1 MLNKEYIN
9 VLYIDLTNEQY
20 RFEERKDLVKYIGGT
35 GVAAKLLEENIKP
48 ELDPLAPEQPII
60 FANGPLSFVMPVCT
74 KVVAT
79 FYSPHTKEYGES
91 HAGGRLAM
99 AMRFNNIDAIVI
111 TGKAKHPEYLVI
123 DDKVLFK
130 DARAMWGLSVEDTG
144 KILRQHTSGSG
155 IRSSMRI
162 GRAGENFVTYAGVNV
177 DTYRHFGRLGLGAVF
192 GSKYLKGIVIIG
204 DESVK
209 IPKENMKKY
218 REVYDSIYDTVIKTD
233 VMEKYHAVGTSIN
246 VLPLNEMN
254 SLPSLNLQTTRYEHA
269 EGISGENFAKE
280 VLVRKVACSGCPIG
294 CIHIGQF
301 RREFDD
307 GYEYE
312 TVNVSYDHELV
323 FALGSFVGLKEPEE
337 VLQLIDVV
345 EREGLDAISTG
356 IALGWAT
363 EAYKRGYITIDDT
376 LMPFEFGVLPNYMAA
391 VHYIATGK
399 NEFYKVLGRGVE
411 FASKKYGGQE
421 FACHLGGNE
430 MPGYHT
436 GYGSVVGFAVGSR
449 HSHLDNAGYSVDQA
463 KVREEDIVKKIFD
476 EELERNILTSLV
488 ICLFARKVY
497 NREVII
503 RALDAVGIQVDNKQ
517 LSEISREMLRTKYR
531 IKEKLGYSLN
541 QIKIP
546 KRFFKT
552 ITLNG
557 KLDEEKSNKMVQE
570 YIKMIDDLMNE

>member
-1 MLNKEYIN
+1 MLNKDYIR
-9 VLYIDLTNEQY
+9 VLYIDLTNEEY
-20 RFEERKDLVKYIGGT
+20 RFEERKDLFKYIGGT

-48 ELDPLAPEQPII
+48 ELDPFDPSQPII

-79 FYSPHTKEYGES
+79 FYSPHTREYGES

-111 TGKAKHPEYLVI
+111 TGKAKYPKYLVI

-144 KILRQHTSGSG
+144 KILRQHTTGSG
-155 IRSSMRI
+155 IRSSLRI
-162 GRAGENFVTYAGVNV
+162 GRAGENLVTYAGVNV

-192 GSKYLKGIVIIG
+192 GSKLLKGIVIIG
-204 DESVK
+204 DESIK
-209 IPKENMKKY
+209 IPKENLKKY
-218 REVYDSIYDTVIKTD
+218 REVYDSIYDVVTKTD

-254 SLPSLNLQTTRYEHA
+254 SLPSLNLKTTRYEHA
-269 EGISGENFAKE
+269 EGISGEKFARE
-280 VLVRKVACSGCPIG
+280 VLVRKVACSGCQIG

-301 RREFDD
+301 RRQFDE

-323 FALGSFVGLKEPEE
+323 FALGSFVGLKNPEE

-356 IALGWAT
+356 VALGWAT
-363 EAYKRGYITIDDT
+363 EAYNRGIITIDDT
-376 LMPFEFGVLPNYMAA
+376 LMPLEFGVLPNYMAA

-399 NEFYKVLGRGVE
+399 NEFYKDLGKGVAY
-411 FASKKYGGQE
+411 ASKKYGGQD

-436 GYGSVVGFAVGSR
+436 GYGSVVGFSVGSR
-449 HSHLDNAGYSVDQA
+449 HSHLDNAGYSIDQA
-463 KVREEDIVKKIFD
+463 RPKEEEIVKKIFN

-488 ICLFARKVY
+488 ACLFARKVY
-497 NREVII
+497 NRETILK
-503 RALDAVGIQVDNKQ
+503 ALEAVGIQYTN
-517 LSEISREMLRTKYR
+517 SELTEIAKEILRTKYR
-531 IKEKLGYSLN
+531 IKEKLGYSLDS
-541 QIKIP
+541 IKIP
-546 KRFFKT
+546 KRFFET

-557 KLDEEKSNKMVQE
+557 KLDQEKAHKMVKE
-570 YIKMIDDLMNE
+570 YKAMIEDLMKQ

>member
-1 MLNKEYIN
+1 MLHKDFIR
-9 VLYIDLTNEQY
+9 VLYIDLTNEEY
-20 RFEERKDLVKYIGGT
+20 RFEERRDLFKYLGGT

-48 ELDPLAPEQPII
+48 ELDPLDPAQPII

-79 FYSPHTKEYGES
+79 FYSPHTREYGES

-111 TGKAKHPEYLVI
+111 TGRAKHPEYLVI

-162 GRAGENFVTYAGVNV
+162 GRSGENLVSYAGVNV

-192 GSKYLKGIVIIG
+192 GSKLLKGIVIIG
-204 DESVK
+204 DEPVK

-218 REVYDSIYDTVIKTD
+218 REVYDSIYDTVTKTD

-269 EGISGENFAKE
+269 ENISGERFAKE
-280 VLVRKVACSGCPIG
+280 VLVRKVACSGCQIG

-323 FALGSFVGLKEPEE
+323 FALGSFVGLKNPEE

-356 IALGWAT
+356 VALGWAT
-363 EAYKRGYITIDDT
+363 EAYKRGIITIDDT
-376 LMPFEFGVLPNYMAA
+376 LMPFEFGVLQNYMAA

-399 NEFYKVLGRGVE
+399 NEFYRALGKGVD
-411 FASKKYGGQE
+411 FASKKYGGQD

-436 GYGSVVGFAVGSR
+436 GYGSVVGFSVGSR
-449 HSHLDNAGYSVDQA
+449 HSHLDNAGYSIDQA
-463 KVREEDIVKKIFD
+463 RTKEDDIVKKIFE

-497 NREVII
+497 NRDTII
-503 RALDAVGIQVDNKQ
+503 KALDAVGITLTN
-517 LSEISREMLRTKYR
+517 SELTEIAKEILRTKYR
-531 IKEKLGYSLN
+531 IKEKLGYSLD

-557 KLDEEKSNKMVQE
+557 KLDEEKANNMVKE
-570 YIKMIDDLMNE
+570 YKAMIDELMK

>member
-1 MLNKEYIN
+1 MLNKDYIR
-9 VLYIDLTNEQY
+9 VLYIDLTNEEY
-20 RFEERKDLVKYIGGT
+20 RFEERKDLFKYIGGT

-48 ELDPLAPEQPII
+48 ELDPFDPSQPII

-79 FYSPHTKEYGES
+79 FYSPHTREYGES

-111 TGKAKHPEYLVI
+111 TGKAKYPKYLVI

-144 KILRQHTSGSG
+144 KILRQHTTGSG
-155 IRSSMRI
+155 IRSSLRI
-162 GRAGENFVTYAGVNV
+162 GRAGENLVTYAGVNV

-192 GSKYLKGIVIIG
+192 GSKLLKGIVIIG
-204 DESVK
+204 DESIK
-209 IPKENMKKY
+209 IPKENLKKY
-218 REVYDSIYDTVIKTD
+218 REVYDSIYDVVTKTD

-254 SLPSLNLQTTRYEHA
+254 SLPSLNLKTTRYEHA
-269 EGISGENFAKE
+269 EGISGEKFARE
-280 VLVRKVACSGCPIG
+280 VLVRKVACSGCQIG

-301 RREFDD
+301 RRQFDE

-323 FALGSFVGLKEPEE
+323 FALGSFVGLKNPEE

-356 IALGWAT
+356 VALGWAT
-363 EAYKRGYITIDDT
+363 EAYNRGIITIDDT
-376 LMPFEFGVLPNYMAA
+376 LMPLEFGILPNYMAA

-399 NEFYKVLGRGVE
+399 NEFYKDLGKGVAY
-411 FASKKYGGQE
+411 ASKKYGGQD

-436 GYGSVVGFAVGSR
+436 GYGSVVGFSVGSR
-449 HSHLDNAGYSVDQA
+449 HSHLDNAGYSIDQA
-463 KVREEDIVKKIFD
+463 RPKEEEIVKKIFN

-488 ICLFARKVY
+488 ACLFARKVY
-497 NREVII
+497 NRETILK
-503 RALDAVGIQVDNKQ
+503 ALDAVGVQYTNSD
-517 LSEISREMLRTKYR
+517 LTEIAKEILRTKYR
-531 IKEKLGYSLN
+531 IKEKLGYSLDS
-541 QIKIP
+541 IKIP
-546 KRFFKT
+546 KRFFET

-557 KLDEEKSNKMVQE
+557 KLDEEKAHKMVKE
-570 YIKMIDDLMNE
+570 YKAMIEELMKQ